1 MLTFQ
6 DLHPFEQLGF
16 EESICL
22 EDMTEKGAIDFS
34 AYTLTTRTLLVDY
47 IIFHGS
53 YPWLSLSAR
62 PVIPWT
68 CSKG

>member
-6 DLHPFEQLGF
+6 TLHPFEQLEF

-34 AYTLTTRTLLVDY
+34 AYTLTTRALLVDY
-47 IIFHGS
+47 VFSMALTPGF
-53 YPWLSLSAR
+53 L
-62 PVIPWT
+62 
-68 CSKG
+68 